1 MSARRANADPAE
13 GVPLMAQDPKNA
25 AANAQEGFFA
35 ATDRIPEEVWYWAAI
50 ASIGISAILKVLKQD
65 NWALFVGQW
74 PPTFLILAI
83 FHKVLRPSR

>member
-1 MSARRANADPAE
+1 
-13 GVPLMAQDPKNA
+13 MAKDTTDA
-25 AANAQEGFFA
+25 AKGAQESFFA
-35 ATDRIPEEVWYWAAI
+35 ATDQIPEEVWYWAAI
-50 ASIGISAILKVLKQD
+50 SSIGISAILKVLGKD